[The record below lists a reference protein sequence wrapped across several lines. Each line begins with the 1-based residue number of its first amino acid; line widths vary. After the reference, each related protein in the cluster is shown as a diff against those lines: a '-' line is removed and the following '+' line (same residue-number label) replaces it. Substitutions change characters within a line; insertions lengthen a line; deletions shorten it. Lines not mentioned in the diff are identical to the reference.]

1 MHVVINKLQGENPNP
16 LAFFVKN
23 YSQRFLT
30 GMEFVLDDILKQSEV
45 LLTDNGVKYE
55 MWKQLWCNNYQS
67 FLFKQFL

>member
-23 YSQRFLT
+23 YSPRFLT

-55 MWKQLWCNNYQS
+55 M
-67 FLFKQFL
+67 

>member
-1 MHVVINKLQGENPNP
+1 MHVVINELQRENPNP

-55 MWKQLWCNNYQS
+55 M
-67 FLFKQFL
+67 